1 MLPPTTV
8 QGFPKISMI
17 TKSPQK
23 KSKSVEKLNR
33 ATTPIPP
40 STSPFP
46 YQSLWNLHIRP
57 FASSAD
63 TSKGKKKSSK
73 WQAGSW
79 CRRFRL
85 KSPFFLIHRI
95 STCVACR
102 WWTYHL
108 NCPTTLQKL
117 YIGIASKRLRNVN
130 LMDHKHPAVP
140 NSSNTS
146 HYFAKGADFLQ
157 PQGAA
162 LQLQQGLRY
171 QGDSYRILMCLDN
184 ILVGRY
190 QSSCRCFL
198 GQS

>member
-102 WWTYHL
+102 WWPYHL

-130 LMDHKHPAVP
+130 LMDHKHPHTWQFP
-140 NSSNTS
+140 T
-146 HYFAKGADFLQ
+146 
-157 PQGAA
+157 AA
-162 LQLQQGLRY
+162 IPPT
-171 QGDSYRILMCLDN
+171 ILPKVL
-184 ILVGRY
+184 I
-190 QSSCRCFL
+190 SCSPKELHFSRSRAW
-198 GQS
+198 GTKVIPTGS